1 LNVLEAL
8 RDPNIFGSLAAF
20 RDLRTWRAWIVFLK
34 VVYGLPLDDDEL
46 GIFQVRTGRIAPRP
60 GGYSEAV
67 CIVGRQSG
75 KSQIA
80 AMIAD
85 FEAACAIGARG
96 LYAVLVAQDAR
107 AAIRTLF
114 GYAVEPFDASPMLQN
129 LVVARTAESLT
140 LTNGLT
146 IVAYPCRPQSVR
158 GLRARV
164 VVVDEV
170 AHFIATDGRPTDIE
184 MLRALRP
191 TLAMTGGKLIILS
204 SPYAASGALY
214 DLHRRHFSKDSSTLV
229 WTASAPEMNPSL
241 PADYL
246 ARMEQDDPAA
256 YRGEVLGEFRQGIS
270 TFIDAEALA
279 ACVVSGR
286 RELMPAERVRYFA
299 HVDPSGGGKDAF
311 ALAIAHRDHDRVIV
325 DVVRAWHS
333 KNPEGT
339 VAEAADLLRRYGVS
353 SMRGDRYSAE
363 WSREAF
369 RKRGIV
375 YQWSELDK
383 SALFL
388 ELLPIIN
395 SATIELL
402 DDDHLLRELRGLER
416 RRGSSGRDRVDH
428 RPGEHDDRANVVA
441 GVAHAVGVQKR
452 PRAGFGWSRTEQ
464 REGRV

>member
-1 LNVLEAL
+1 MNVLEAL
-8 RDPNIFGSLAAF
+8 RDPNIFGSLGAF

-229 WTASAPEMNPSL
+229 WTASAPDMPTRGVFAEGKLGHCNVSEEIDNTKFWKWEEHPIPIEAPGINPVTPIQPTPQQVSAMPTAFPQSLVNIVNPS
-241 PADYL
+241 PAP
-246 ARMEQDDPAA
+246 DPTGLTAA
-256 YRGEVLGEFRQGIS
+256 LSLLGTPNIFRDMHCS
-270 TFIDAEALA
+270 TSIPTSPMRSPA
-279 ACVVSGR
+279 SG
-286 RELMPAERVRYFA
+286 
-299 HVDPSGGGKDAF
+299 
-311 ALAIAHRDHDRVIV
+311 
-325 DVVRAWHS
+325 W
-333 KNPEGT
+333 
-339 VAEAADLLRRYGVS
+339 
-353 SMRGDRYSAE
+353 
-363 WSREAF
+363 
-369 RKRGIV
+369 
-375 YQWSELDK
+375 
-383 SALFL
+383 
-388 ELLPIIN
+388 
-395 SATIELL
+395 
-402 DDDHLLRELRGLER
+402 
-416 RRGSSGRDRVDH
+416 
-428 RPGEHDDRANVVA
+428 
-441 GVAHAVGVQKR
+441 R
-452 PRAGFGWSRTEQ
+452 PRSSR
-464 REGRV
+464 